1 MRNIIPGLRL
11 TLMGAVGGAS
21 MSRNLKS
28 IALYLLLFS
37 SATVQASPIA
47 LSCTVENFV
56 STDLSADTEFVDANL
71 RRKFVLSIEEKEV
84 LVTSISDSFSSG
96 IQRYKILGTDFLG
109 QIKAVQDLGMLF
121 EFLYINHDN
130 GRVTIS
136 LQDPQDVNVWQ
147 LGCKKQ

>member
-1 MRNIIPGLRL
+1 MRNIIIGLLL

-56 STDLSADTEFVDANL
+56 STDLSPDTEFVDANL
-71 RRKFVLSIEEKEV
+71 RKKFVISIEEKEV
-84 LVTSISDSFSSG
+84 LVTSISDTFSSG
-96 IQRYKILGTDFLG
+96 ILRYKIVGTDFLG
-109 QIKAVQDLGMLF
+109 DIKAARHGSHHDF
-121 EFLYINHDN
+121 IYIDPKRAN
-130 GRVTIS
+130 VTIS
-136 LQDPQDVNVWQ
+136 TQSVLSVGAWDLD
-147 LGCKKQ
+147 CKKQ